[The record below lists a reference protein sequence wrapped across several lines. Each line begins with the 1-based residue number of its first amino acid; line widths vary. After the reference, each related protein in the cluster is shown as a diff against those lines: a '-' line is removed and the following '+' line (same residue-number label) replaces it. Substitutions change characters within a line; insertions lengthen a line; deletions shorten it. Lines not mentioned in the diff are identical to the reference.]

1 MAGDDFSS
9 KEKDV
14 AAAANFIEE
23 ETLREVMTDS
33 EREAAGLPAGPGA
46 EGTDDWLAERAREE
60 RELMERGMCVPRL
73 GPTTASLGI
82 KSVVE
87 DCITGSEGPGKSL
100 LHHSVKGTR

>member
-1 MAGDDFSS
+1 MAGEDFSS

-14 AAAANFIEE
+14 AAAADFIEE

-33 EREAAGLPAGPGA
+33 EREAAGLPARPGA

-60 RELMERGMCVPRL
+60 KELMERGMCVPRL

-82 KSVVE
+82 KNVVE
-87 DCITGSEGPGKSL
+87 DCITASEELGKSL
-100 LHHSVKGTR
+100 LHLTVREAR